1 MGYCVNEI
9 NEWGR
14 HYAVVNILPDEEA
27 YSIGIARYRDG
38 AVWKTVF
45 IALKDGTIIK
55 WWNDADSL
63 ETYCTYTT
71 YTAMLEEVYSY
82 MKKGAEINFKN
93 VPDAVMK
100 DLKAMSRTP
109 KTIVARLRFYF
120 RPEKEPKFSRTPWTT
135 PWTCDLIYDEADGRI
150 ETIYVPRSPALI
162 GDDIY
167 KIVVEIFDKRL
178 YNAVKDTIELLLKL
192 YPQATVEYQLN
203 RI

>member
-14 HYAVVNILPDEEA
+14 HYAIVSIPPELEA
-27 YSIGIARYRDG
+27 YSIGV
-38 AVWKTVF
+38 AVHRGVAIWKTVF
-45 IALKDGTIIK
+45 IVLKDGTIIK

-71 YTAMLEEVYSY
+71 YTEMLREVYDY

-93 VPDAVMK
+93 VPDTVMK
-100 DLKAMSRTP
+100 DLESMRRTP

-120 RPEKEPKFSRTPWTT
+120 RPEKEPKFNKS

-150 ETIYVPRSPALI
+150 ETIYSPRNPALF

-167 KIVVEIFDKRL
+167 KIIVEIFDKRL

-192 YPQATVEYQLN
+192 YPQAKVEYVWST
-203 RI
+203 